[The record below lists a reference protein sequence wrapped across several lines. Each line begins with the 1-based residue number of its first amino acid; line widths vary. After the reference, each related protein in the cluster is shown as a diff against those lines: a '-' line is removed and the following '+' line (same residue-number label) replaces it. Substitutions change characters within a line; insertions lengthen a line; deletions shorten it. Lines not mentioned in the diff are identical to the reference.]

1 MLTDIERTE
10 AIKIALAAGADDD
23 LSAIDDQLCRAFP
36 RITTEELVAIWR
48 EAGERQLAEA
58 NQLEDY
64 GRRHAL

>member
-10 AIKIALAAGADDD
+10 AINIALAAGADDD
-23 LSAIDDQLCRAFP
+23 LNTINAQLCRAFP

-58 NQLEDY
+58 DRLEDY
-64 GRRHAL
+64 TRRHAL